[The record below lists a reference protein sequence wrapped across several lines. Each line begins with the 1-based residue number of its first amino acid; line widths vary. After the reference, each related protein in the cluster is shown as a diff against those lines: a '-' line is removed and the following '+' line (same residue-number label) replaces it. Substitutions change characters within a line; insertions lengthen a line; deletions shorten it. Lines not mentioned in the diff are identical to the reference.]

1 MIQKAYLGSMR
12 GWIIESQRDI
22 IDNFTQ
28 VDNILIKA
36 YNQKKEMLFVTV
48 DEICSVLKG
57 NMRAVGTIIPKNTR
71 DIRLEWDYEVGNS
84 EVSGQTRPTQ
94 KPTST
99 TQRDTD
105 TEEDLFT
112 DQEDERITNDLKR
125 RHTDLEMSAA
135 TSVATN
141 KVTYSQFVKSVNDS
155 KRRHTDL
162 EMSAANTSVDAAKKS
177 ENTDSA
183 PVTDRVKKHIQDTG
197 IAKIKECVGVL
208 SLSSEAVAIVFDD
221 LVREGFLNRK
231 GRGFM
236 MTSGTTSKESKK
248 VQAQAQA
255 QAQAQGQVQVSGKKR
270 GRPPKNHVLVE
281 QQQLPPSIFS
291 TPTESLQRTFT
302 RDMVS
307 QSK

>member
-1 MIQKAYLGSMR
+1 MR

-22 IDNFTQ
+22 IDNFSQ

-57 NMRAVGTIIPKNTR
+57 NMRAVGTIFPKNTR

-84 EVSGQTRPTQ
+84 EVSGPTRPTQ

-125 RHTDLEMSAA
+125 RHSALEISAA
-135 TSVATN
+135 N

-183 PVTDRVKKHIQDTG
+183 PLTARVKKHIQDTG

-236 MTSGTTSKESKK
+236 MTSGTTPKESKK

-255 QAQAQGQVQVSGKKR
+255 QAQAQVQVSGKKR

-307 QSK
+307 QGK

>member
-57 NMRAVGTIIPKNTR
+57 NMRAVGTIFPKNTR
-71 DIRLEWDYEVGNS
+71 DIRLEWDHEVGNS
-84 EVSGQTRPTQ
+84 KVSGPTLLTQ

-105 TEEDLFT
+105 TEEELFS
-112 DQEDERITNDLKR
+112 DQEDERITNDLRR
-125 RHTDLEMSAA
+125 RHSALEMSAA
-135 TSVATN
+135 TSMATN

-183 PVTDRVKKHIQDTG
+183 PVTARVKKHIQDTG

-231 GRGFM
+231 GRGFL
-236 MTSGTTSKESKK
+236 MTSATTSKESKK
-248 VQAQAQA
+248 VQV

-302 RDMVS
+302 RDMA
-307 QSK
+307 SKSK